1 MPRFALI
8 VESPRSLWFEAHL
21 LADGAGRRARKAAER
36 LGPTVHETILV
47 AGDRLAAAAPVVAQQ
62 FYRGAAVAWEAFGAE
77 GFSRWVNMGYT
88 LLTCEPALRAAALAY
103 FSVPP
108 KALAR
113 VGLERLR
120 AWCDAGVRVSSA
132 SRKLG
137 AVFFEGTTALI
148 DKIEPEVLGEWTR
161 TGLRLQ
167 GVAGWRGEF
176 MAQAYFAGA
185 ARVLPYLRAD
195 EIGRWADLGV
205 ALQPALRE
213 NQFYA
218 QLPPGFPSLAPAERE
233 VFLATAAAVAAV
245 NPAAAAAFYSQLPV
259 TLRRVQPAVR
269 QKLLQAFALA
279 GATVA
284 AGLPDI
290 VPVAGALVQDIPAL
304 HRRAALDIVLT
315 VARTFPAGTI
325 PLLRSLAAA
334 YEETPHAAVEQWVQR
349 GLVIAA
355 ENAEAGVAYFALQS
369 RTSVKVLEAA
379 STGAT
384 LSDVQGLLRKYV
396 QMLSGAPVSIRSTD
410 VFQLRPP
417 LEEFPLENEIALPV
431 RVDIFATHEDNCRV
445 YRFLAAQLAGRREF
459 GTYGVTLPPD
469 AGGLLE
475 FLRAVQ
481 NPHLLEDLFLVVE
494 GYRVATALARAYP
507 GLAREQREIAA
518 QILLHY
524 RDEQVPS
531 QSVLLDALL
540 AALLAGDDRVR
551 LPVWLHPLAA
561 VVGPCVAPLR
571 RPSASVDDSVR
582 IAQMLAQQLA
592 QLAEA
597 RLEERPEISFGD
609 LMLDKISGDA
619 LLEPCLD
626 DDGPLPAGDTTQVAI
641 TPTRPPEE
649 AAADAMKLQ
658 LGELQDGAGLAVPLS
673 ADELQRLIE
682 AGADLRIKQ
691 GYSDDVEGLGLYI
704 TDLLGKLPPEQ
715 LEELR
720 RLLKGPGETDRRA
733 PRRWLERHGEGACF
747 YYDEWDYHI
756 DDYRQRWCR
765 LREVA
770 VDGDS
775 GEFFTRTL
783 ADYAQLIPEV
793 RRQFQR
799 IRPEMYRMVKGLE
812 DGEDFDLNAVVN
824 ARVDL
829 RANCAP
835 SSKFYVAR
843 TREERDVATL
853 FLIDMSASTDEPV
866 HKPALASHP
875 DGDPLAVFNARAS
888 RPGAQQ
894 ARRIIDITK
903 EALVVMAEALSEIGD
918 AYAIYGFS
926 GHGRSNVEFYL
937 VKSFNEPLSTSVR
950 GRIGAIEPKRSTRMG
965 TALRHATEKLA
976 GVNSRSRHIILLS
989 DGFPQDF
996 DYGQDRRSNVYG
1008 LRDTSAA
1015 LREAEASGITPF
1027 CITVDKAGHDYLREM
1042 CDSSRYMV
1050 IEDITAL
1057 PRELPKIYQRVVTA

>member
-1 MPRFALI
+1 M
-8 VESPRSLWFEAHL
+8 
-21 LADGAGRRARKAAER
+21 AAER
-36 LGPTVHETILV
+36 LGPAVHGTILV
-47 AGDRLAAAAPVVAQQ
+47 AGDRLAAASPVVAQQ
-62 FYRGAAVAWEAFGAE
+62 FYRRAAVAWETFGAQ

-88 LLTCEPALRAAALAY
+88 LLTSEPALRDAALAY

-113 VGLERLR
+113 AGLERLG
-120 AWCDAGVRVSSA
+120 AWCDAGVRVSA
-132 SRKLG
+132 RSRKLG
-137 AVFFEGTTALI
+137 AVFFEGTAALVDQI
-148 DKIEPEVLGEWTR
+148 GPEVLDEWTR

-167 GVAGWRGEF
+167 GLAGWRGEF
-176 MAQAYFAGA
+176 IAQAYFAGA
-185 ARVLPYLRAD
+185 ARVLPHLHAG

-213 NQFYA
+213 SDFYA
-218 QLPPGFPSLAPAERE
+218 QLPPVLPSLTAAERE
-233 VFLATAAAVAAV
+233 AFLATASAVAAV
-245 NPAAAAAFYSQLPV
+245 NPAAAAAFYSKLPAA
-259 TLRRVQPAVR
+259 LKRVQPAVR
-269 QKLLQAFALA
+269 HKLLQAFELA
-279 GATVA
+279 GASVA

-290 VPVAGALVQDIPAL
+290 VPVTGALVQDIPAVY
-304 HRRAALDIVLT
+304 RRAALDLMLS
-315 VARTFPAGTI
+315 VAGRFPAGTI
-325 PLLRSLAAA
+325 PSLRSLAAA
-334 YEETPHAAVEQWVQR
+334 YEQASHAAVEQWVQR

-355 ENAEAGVAYFALQS
+355 GNAEAGVAYFALQS

-379 STGAT
+379 STAAT

-396 QMLSGAPVSIRSTD
+396 QMLSGVPASIRPAE
-410 VFQLRPP
+410 VFQLRSP
-417 LEEFPLENEIALPV
+417 LEEFPLENEIALPM
-431 RVDIFATHEDNCRV
+431 RVDMFATHEDNSRI

-459 GTYGVTLPPD
+459 GTYEVTLPSA
-469 AGGLLE
+469 AGGLLG
-475 FLRAVQ
+475 FLRAA
-481 NPHLLEDLFLVVE
+481 PHAQLFEELFLVVE
-494 GYRVATALARAYP
+494 GYRVGAALARAYP
-507 GLAREQREIAA
+507 GLAREQREFTPCV
-518 QILLHY
+518 LSYY
-524 RDEQVPS
+524 RCEEGPS
-531 QSVLLDALL
+531 QAVVFDALL
-540 AALLAGDDRVR
+540 AALLAGDHGAR
-551 LPVWLHPLAA
+551 LPVWLYPLAA

-571 RPSASVDDSVR
+571 DPNASADDSLR

-592 QLAEA
+592 QLAEK
-597 RLEERPEISFGD
+597 RPEISYAD
-609 LMLDKISGDA
+609 LMVDRISGDA
-619 LLEPCLD
+619 LLDPYFD
-626 DDGPLPAGDTTQVAI
+626 DDGVLPPGDAAQVPIA
-641 TPTRPPEE
+641 PARPPAET
-649 AAADAMKLQ
+649 AADAIKLQ
-658 LGELQDGAGLAVPLS
+658 LGEQDDAGLSVPLS
-673 ADELQRLIE
+673 AEELQRLIE

-691 GYSDDVEGLGLYI
+691 GYGDDVDGLGLYI
-704 TDLLGKLPPEQ
+704 TDLLGKLPPEE

-720 RLLKGPGETDRRA
+720 RLLKESGDADRRA
-733 PRRWLERHGEGACF
+733 PRRWLERHSEGACF

-756 DDYRQRWCR
+756 EDYRQRWCR

-783 ADYAQLIPEV
+783 AEYASLIPEV

-829 RANCAP
+829 RANRAP

-843 TREERDVATL
+843 AREERDVATL

-866 HKPALASHP
+866 QKPVPVSYP
-875 DGDPLAVFNARAS
+875 DTDPLAVFDIRAA
-888 RPGAQQ
+888 RPGP

-903 EALVVMAEALSEIGD
+903 EALVIMAEALAEIGD

-976 GVNSRSRHIILLS
+976 AVNSRSRHIILLS

-1042 CDSSRYMV
+1042 CDGSRYLV
-1050 IEDITAL
+1050 IEDISAL